1 MARKL
6 LVRKK
11 VKKIIIILIS
21 LLILNSGFKVGVD
34 TNSKM
39 KAIFIMNFTKLIEWP
54 QPYREGNFVVGVV
67 GESPLYMELT
77 KMAKTKKV
85 ANQSLQIKKFNSVND
100 IGMCHILYV
109 SQNKSGDLISVVKKV
124 KQQNTL
130 IITEKQG
137 LVEKGAGINFI
148 VKNNRQKFELN
159 KKNVEK
165 YKLKV
170 SSSLEALAFTVK

>member
-1 MARKL
+1 M
-6 LVRKK
+6 
-11 VKKIIIILIS
+11 KKIAIILVS
-21 LLILNSGFKVGVD
+21 LLILNSGFKIGVD

-67 GESPLYMELT
+67 GESPLYSELA

-85 ANQSLQIKKFNSVND
+85 ANQSLQIKKFNSISEINK
-100 IGMCHILYV
+100 CHILYV
-109 SQNKSGDLISVVKKV
+109 SQNKSEDILSVIKML
-124 KQQNTL
+124 KQHNTL

-137 LVEKGAGINFI
+137 LVEKGAGINFV

-159 KKNVEK
+159 KSNVEK

-170 SSSLEALAFTVK
+170 SSNLEALAFTVK

>member
-1 MARKL
+1 M
-6 LVRKK
+6 
-11 VKKIIIILIS
+11 KKIVVILIS
-21 LLILNSGFKVGVD
+21 LLILSSGFKIGVD

-54 QPYREGNFVVGVV
+54 VSYREGNFVVGVI
-67 GESPLYMELT
+67 GDSPLYTELT

-85 ANQSLQIKKFNSVND
+85 VNQSLEIKKFLAVQD
-100 IGMCHILYV
+100 IRKCHILFV
-109 SQNKSGDLISVVKKV
+109 SENKSQDITSVVKKV
-124 KQQNTL
+124 KPNSTL
-130 IITEKQG
+130 IITSKQG
-137 LVEKGAGINFI
+137 LVDKGSGINFI

-170 SSSLEALAFTVK
+170 SSNLEALAFTVK

>member
-1 MARKL
+1 M
-6 LVRKK
+6 
-11 VKKIIIILIS
+11 KKIAIILVS

-67 GESPLYMELT
+67 GESPLYTELT

-85 ANQSLQIKKFNSVND
+85 ANQSLQIKKFSSIND
-100 IGMCHILYV
+100 INKCHILYV
-109 SQNKSGDLISVVKKV
+109 SQNKSGDINSVVNKV
-124 KQQNTL
+124 KPHNTL

-148 VKNNRQKFELN
+148 VKDNRQKFELN

-170 SSSLEALAFTVK
+170 SSNLEALAFTVK